1 MKILLILVVAGL
13 ASLSSFVVH
22 LATVEWLPVWIASQ
36 MQGLQIQ
43 PSWDVRYIA
52 ATTSFEYG
60 LAAVALYSLARN
72 KLLVFGVFKASLLFS
87 ILLASIHGAFV
98 RQPLMDYVVGNP
110 LHVVLVQNGFKW
122 LVWLLMSFLVV
133 FGFELAI
140 KISGANKA
148 LQRSANSSAR

>member
-22 LATVEWLPVWIASQ
+22 VATVEWLPAWIASQ

-52 ATTSFEYG
+52 AATSFEYG
-60 LAAVALYSLARN
+60 LAAVALYYLARN
-72 KLLVFGVFKASLLFS
+72 KLLIFGVFKASLLFS

-148 LQRSANSSAR
+148 FAVERK

>member
-1 MKILLILVVAGL
+1 
-13 ASLSSFVVH
+13 
-22 LATVEWLPVWIASQ
+22 
-36 MQGLQIQ
+36 
-43 PSWDVRYIA
+43 
-52 ATTSFEYG
+52 
-60 LAAVALYSLARN
+60 
-72 KLLVFGVFKASLLFS
+72 LVFGVFKASLLFS

>member
-1 MKILLILVVAGL
+1 
-13 ASLSSFVVH
+13 
-22 LATVEWLPVWIASQ
+22 
-36 MQGLQIQ
+36 
-43 PSWDVRYIA
+43 
-52 ATTSFEYG
+52 
-60 LAAVALYSLARN
+60 
-72 KLLVFGVFKASLLFS
+72 
-87 ILLASIHGAFV
+87 
-98 RQPLMDYVVGNP
+98 MDYVVGNP